1 MKDGFWYKV
10 SLKVVPFVFV
20 WLIRIWFA
28 TCRVVIHGQ
37 EYRRQIDALGGP
49 AIASFWH
56 YGILYLFYFVRKERA
71 AVMVSASRDGE
82 YIARVAQK
90 LGHVTVRGSRG
101 KGGGGAIKGLI
112 RAIRGGHHAALVAD
126 GSQGPARV
134 AQAGSVVLASHT
146 GAPILPMLWSCNRY
160 KRFGSWDGTALPM
173 PFSRIDFFYGEPLRV
188 PPDLKEEQVEEY
200 RLKLEKRLNEL
211 YAKAW
216 VLQGKAEH

>member
-28 TCRVVIHGQ
+28 TCRVVTHGQ
-37 EYRRQIDALGGP
+37 EYRRQVDARGIPL
-49 AIASFWH
+49 IAAFWH
-56 YGILYLFYFVRKERA
+56 YTILFLFYYVRNERA

-82 YIARVAQK
+82 YISRVAQQ

-101 KGGGGAIKGLI
+101 KGGAGAIKNLI
-112 RAIRGGHHAALVAD
+112 RAIRAGNYAALVAD

-134 AQAGSVVLASHT
+134 AQAGPVVLASHT

-160 KRFGSWDGTALPM
+160 KRFGSWDGTALPL
-173 PFSRIDFFYGEPLRV
+173 PFSRIDFFYGEPLLV
-188 PPDLKEEQVEEY
+188 PPGLKEEQVEEY
-200 RLKLEKRLNEL
+200 RLELERRLNDL
-211 YAKAW
+211 YAQAW
-216 VLQGKAEH
+216 ALQGKAEH

>member
-1 MKDGFWYKV
+1 MKEGFWYQV

-20 WLIRIWFA
+20 WLIRVWFA

-49 AIASFWH
+49 AVASFWH

-112 RAIRGGHHAALVAD
+112 RAIRGGHHAALVCD

-160 KRFGSWDGTALPM
+160 KRFGSWDGTALPL
-173 PFSRIDFFYGEPLRV
+173 PFSRIDFFYGEPLKV
-188 PPDLKEEQVEEY
+188 PPNLKEEQVEEY
-200 RLKLEKRLNEL
+200 RLKLERRLNDL

-216 VLQGKAEH
+216 ALQGKTEH